1 MNGSDSLKEM
11 AITLGS
17 VITFLHGFID
27 FALMMFGYALRL
39 ILPIIVWVTTYKQ
52 LKSDAQQ
59 KTSTNEDVLIH
70 FKASM
75 YAFFAMVLSTLIF
88 VFIFQKLIGLSENTQ
103 TIITT
108 ILHINKAFH

>member
-11 AITLGS
+11 ATTLNS
-17 VITFLHGFID
+17 IVAFMYGFTN
-27 FALMMFGYALRL
+27 FTLMLFGYALLL
-39 ILPIIVWVTTYKQ
+39 ILPMVVWAITYKQ
-52 LKSDAQQ
+52 LKNDAQQ
-59 KTSTNEDVLIH
+59 KTTNEDVLIH

-88 VFIFQKLIGLSENTQ
+88 VFIFQKLIGLSGNAQ

-108 ILHINKAFH
+108 ILHINKAFQ